1 MMQNNKINSGEIDF
15 KEIIITIWNGK
26 WKIIFTLVITL
37 IIGFIYK
44 NHNKDMPKNFT
55 AVSEIHPII
64 TLEEYKYSSLNNV
77 MFRKKRQ
84 INTKEDEKQKNLYVI
99 YNITDY
105 SNDINNNFI
114 NVTKEKLFDLYIEN
128 LNQKTLFVDAIRKY
142 KLLDQSQYANEQA
155 YSIAIKKLASSINI
169 SVTQNKDK
177 KLEDVIFLKGTIK
190 INYNNEKKWKDVLKY
205 VDKATNNALRENLN
219 AQFQRAIAEKRK
231 NREYQIEDIAEAMEN
246 LLLSYDSKVSN
257 RLSYLREQAKI
268 ARELDIGQTTIEVQ
282 TFGNNNAYLS
292 NVQTDSPFYL
302 RGYVAIEKEIELIKS
317 RTNKKVFIDN
327 LIELEDLERKI
338 LQDKSLERA
347 ELFFKSTPLASENF
361 IAATIKTTETKFLY
375 DHFNQKVFLFI
386 VILIGLLVGVVYVFV
401 SNVIAPKKGVED
413 IN

>member
-169 SVTQNKDK
+169 SVTENKDK

>member
-1 MMQNNKINSGEIDF
+1 MQNNNINSGEIDF
-15 KEIIITIWNGK
+15 KEIIITIWDGK